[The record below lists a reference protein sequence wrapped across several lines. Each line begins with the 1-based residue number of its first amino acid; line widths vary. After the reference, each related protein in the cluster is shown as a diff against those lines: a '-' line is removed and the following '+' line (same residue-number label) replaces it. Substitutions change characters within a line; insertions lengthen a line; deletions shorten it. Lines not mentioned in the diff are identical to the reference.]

1 MSSSQDDIDA
11 LIDDVQSL
19 IEEVEGSQEAD
30 APPPLKSP
38 TPAVPP
44 AAPAPQAPPDRVTPE
59 LERILHLEVPVI
71 VKLAE
76 RKMTLENTLKIVNGS
91 IIEFN
96 KPVGDSHL
104 DLMVSN
110 KCIGQG
116 EAVKVGENF
125 GLRITE
131 IGSIEDK
138 IKAMGGR

>member
-1 MSSSQDDIDA
+1 MSGSQDDIDA

-30 APPPLKSP
+30 APPPAGSP
-38 TPAVPP
+38 TPAAPP
-44 AAPAPQAPPDRVTPE
+44 AAPAQRALSDRVTPE

-96 KPVGDSHL
+96 KPVGDSQL
-104 DLMVSN
+104 DLMVTN
-110 KCIGQG
+110 KCIGRG

-125 GLRITE
+125 GLRIAE

-138 IKAMGGR
+138 IKAMGGG